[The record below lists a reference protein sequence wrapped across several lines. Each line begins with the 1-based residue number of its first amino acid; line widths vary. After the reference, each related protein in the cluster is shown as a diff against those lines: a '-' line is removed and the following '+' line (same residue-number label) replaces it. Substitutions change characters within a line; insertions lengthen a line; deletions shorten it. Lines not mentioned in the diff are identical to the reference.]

1 MAFFSRHRE
10 TTPSSHGKGF
20 RRFLTFSRSHG
31 FGTPPP
37 IDIGIK
43 KMKADSL
50 YKYLYLGKKCENVRS
65 LALEG
70 FSSHTKREKA

>member
-10 TTPSSHGKGF
+10 TTPSSDSNGSQ
-20 RRFLTFSRSHG
+20 RFLTFSRSHG
-31 FGTPPP
+31 FGIHPP

-50 YKYLYLGKKCENVRS
+50 YIYLYLGKKCESVRS

-70 FSSHTKREKA
+70 ISSHGRREKA